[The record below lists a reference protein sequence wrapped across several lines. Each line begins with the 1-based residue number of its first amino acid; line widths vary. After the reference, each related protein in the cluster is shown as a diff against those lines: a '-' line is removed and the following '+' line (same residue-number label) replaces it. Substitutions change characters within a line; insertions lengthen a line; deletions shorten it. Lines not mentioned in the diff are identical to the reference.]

1 MFLKKQPFKFWVEQA
16 CVGQSQLEET
26 VVELCQQSQVE
37 TIIEFAIVYRINQNQ
52 DLLRNSHLNSGR
64 AIWCWV
70 ETTRL
75 EQGRAE

>member
-26 VVELCQQSQVE
+26 VVELYQQSQVE

-52 DLLRNSHLNSGR
+52 DLFRNSHLNSGR

-75 EQGRAE
+75 EKGRVE